1 MAELGGR
8 LAAGQVATLRPPSG
22 KKRHDFA
29 DGRCLYLQT
38 TLARDGHINRSWL
51 LKYEIAFAGRHE
63 MGLGPIYDVSLA
75 DARERRV
82 SIGSNCAMGSIRS
95 PRSGQR
101 GQPKWCLL
109 RSSSPIRATCGSTSS
124 PTLWSFAI
132 VGSAHRTPLS
142 LIRGLWGAKKGGFHS
157 TSTFLNER
165 VVHHSKID
173 RRSAGAEADVDWRP
187 HNPRQHINETA
198 SQSA

>member
-51 LKYEIAFAGRHE
+51 LKYEIAFAGRRE

-75 DARERRV
+75 DARERAR
-82 SIGSNCAMGSIRS
+82 
-95 PRSGQR
+95 
-101 GQPKWCLL
+101 
-109 RSSSPIRATCGSTSS
+109 
-124 PTLWSFAI
+124 FY
-132 VGSAHRTPLS
+132 
-142 LIRGLWGAKKGGFHS
+142 
-157 TSTFLNER
+157 
-165 VVHHSKID
+165 
-173 RRSAGAEADVDWRP
+173 
-187 HNPRQHINETA
+187 RQHLRHGIDPLAAKRAARAAKTVPT
-198 SQSA
+198 SR